1 MNADDTKIEQICSYD
16 DLEQKACANNTP
28 VYAHLELT
36 YACNLKCIHCFTV
49 SNSSK
54 KELSNAE
61 VKRILDQLADVGTL
75 YLSLTGGEIFVR
87 KDFFNIAAYARK
99 KGFVLR
105 LFTNAT
111 LITPEIARKI
121 YDISPLLVEISLYG
135 MTPEIH
141 EAVTKV
147 PGSLSRTINA
157 IKQLTKLGIRV
168 LIKTSV
174 MKINLSEIKLIKKFA
189 ADVGVEYKSDPV
201 ISPMFYGALDPV
213 EFRINDKDLLW
224 YFKNVNGE
232 WKINKPDPDVPLC
245 NAGKGVMAINPYG
258 EVFPCVRIPIKAGDL
273 RNQSLDE
280 IWNKSAVMQ
289 EIRELTLSKL
299 KHCAACEN
307 IIYCNPCPGL
317 ALMEHGDILLPAKEC
332 CRQARIRKAAII

>member
-1 MNADDTKIEQICSYD
+1 MITKKIKTEQSTNYN
-16 DLEQKACANNTP
+16 DLEKKACANNTP

-54 KELSNAE
+54 KELSNVE
-61 VKRILDQLADVGTL
+61 VKLILDQLADLGTL
-75 YLSLTGGEIFVR
+75 YMSLTGGEIFVR
-87 KDFFNIAAYARK
+87 NDFFDIADYARK
-99 KGFVLR
+99 KGFALR
-105 LFTNAT
+105 LFTNGT
-111 LITPEIARKI
+111 LISPEIARKI

-147 PGSLSRTINA
+147 PGSLSRTIDA

-174 MKINLSEIKLIKKFA
+174 MKINLSEVKLIEKFA
-189 ADVGVEYKSDPV
+189 ADMGAEFKSDPV
-201 ISPMFYGALDPV
+201 ISPMFNGAPDPV
-213 EFRINDKDLLW
+213 KFRINDKDLLW

-232 WKINKPDPDVPLC
+232 WKINKLNPDVPLC

-273 RNQSLDE
+273 RKQSLDE

-299 KHCAACEN
+299 KHCAACDD

-317 ALMEHGDILLPAKEC
+317 ALTEHGDILLPAEEC
-332 CRQARIRKAAII
+332 CRQAKMRKAAII